1 MKNGLILGIL
11 VAASL
16 SIGSATELA
25 AAKNDKSGASD
36 EVGGS
41 GKKTGGPL
49 VVTSF
54 ELATDDMGR
63 QIAVV
68 SGLNLVKN
76 KKTEMKDFAVSIFF
90 PGGQLLQLEV
100 LYFDKE
106 AEQLLVDF
114 PVIIEEFPGNFLLS
128 VTGKEKGR
136 SDSFVVTLGSTGDV
150 GAQGPQGEQ
159 GLQGPQGEQG
169 LTGDVGAQG
178 SQGEQGI
185 QGEKG
190 AQGVQGEQGLTG
202 DVGAQGPQGE
212 QGIQGEQGFTGDV
225 GAQGPQGIQGEQGSQ
240 GPQGEQGLT
249 GDVGAQGPQG
259 ERGIQGEQG
268 PQGSQ
273 GEQGLTGDVGVQG
286 PQGEQGIQ
294 GEQGPQGPQGEQGLT
309 GDVGAQG
316 PQGSQGEQG
325 VQGFPGVNGLPG
337 APGVAGPMG
346 PQGPQGLQGAE
357 GKIGPT
363 GPAGTSPFGLDGSN
377 AFYTDGGLGI
387 GTSEPSAALEVETG
401 VFGTPV
407 INQAQAD
414 FNGGVTD
421 LSILTVWQSFKPTSD
436 GVLKRVSLGARS
448 PLASKTV
455 LVGFKIYE
463 GQGTGGTLRRN
474 QSVEF
479 RPTWGQ
485 DFELN
490 SGMPVIAGET
500 YTYEIIVP
508 RVDTP
513 WLRHSTN
520 DPYSRGRAFNG
531 SRRDLVFGI
540 YIALPERDT
549 TLFVNSGR
557 VGVGTAT
564 PGYELDVNGRI
575 RGTLIS
581 PSDARWKEDVRPLF
595 NALDTVSQLS
605 GVSYD
610 WKREEFPAQSFPAGR
625 QLGLLAQEVEAV
637 VPELVFTDQEGMKG
651 VYYQSLTPLLIEAV
665 KELRQVNATVN
676 DRIKSLEEGR

>member
-1 MKNGLILGIL
+1 MRIERNKNSLILGIL
-11 VAASL
+11 VAAFLSL
-16 SIGSATELA
+16 GSATELV
-25 AAKNDKSGASD
+25 AAKNDKSGSSGKSGASD
-36 EVGGS
+36 EAGGS
-41 GKKTGGPL
+41 GKNTGGPL

-54 ELATDDMGR
+54 ELATDDTGR
-63 QIAVV
+63 RIAVV
-68 SGLNLVKN
+68 SGLNFVKN
-76 KKTEMKDFAVSIFF
+76 KKTELKDFAISIFF

-128 VTGKEKGR
+128 VAGKEKGR

-159 GLQGPQGEQG
+159 G
-169 LTGDVGAQG
+169 
-178 SQGEQGI
+178 I
-185 QGEKG
+185 QGE
-190 AQGVQGEQGLTG
+190 
-202 DVGAQGPQGE
+202 
-212 QGIQGEQGFTGDV
+212 
-225 GAQGPQGIQGEQGSQ
+225 
-240 GPQGEQGLT
+240 
-249 GDVGAQGPQG
+249 
-259 ERGIQGEQG
+259 
-268 PQGSQ
+268 
-273 GEQGLTGDVGVQG
+273 
-286 PQGEQGIQ
+286 
-294 GEQGPQGPQGEQGLT
+294 
-309 GDVGAQG
+309 QG

-337 APGVAGPMG
+337 VPGVAGPVG

-363 GPAGTSPFGLDGSN
+363 GPAGTSPFGLDDSN

-665 KELRQVNATVN
+665 KELRQVNATLN
-676 DRIKSLEEGR
+676 DRIKSLEAGR